1 MSGADHDAAGQAAAA
16 TGELRGSASPAAAD
30 HLARSLADARCSPLA
45 PASCTAVPDR
55 AVTLELAGPPL
66 PPGIHRL
73 EATVSIYGHRHHP
86 GDPPLARRRVLGDLV
101 HVAARPA
108 RQPAS

>member
-1 MSGADHDAAGQAAAA
+1 LSGADHDAAEQA
-16 TGELRGSASPAAAD
+16 SASG
-30 HLARSLADARCSPLA
+30 
-45 PASCTAVPDR
+45 TAVPDR